1 MQCYRD
7 ANAWDATA
15 KTPLFCACDGQPNSV
30 CEPCMFTAHVL
41 FCMSMHAAPH
51 LHHIR
56 TGGVAHGPPVPC
68 VSALTALTWQPES
81 GNRMWKISAAS
92 IDDMCSYQPW
102 AAALGGSH
110 DDR

>member
-1 MQCYRD
+1 MPGMQLPKPLCFVPVM
-7 ANAWDATA
+7 ANQTA
-15 KTPLFCACDGQPNSV
+15 FVSLACSLRTCSSACQCMLLLTCTTSGQVGSP
-30 CEPCMFTAHVL
+30 M
-41 FCMSMHAAPH
+41 
-51 LHHIR
+51 
-56 TGGVAHGPPVPC
+56 GPPMPC

-81 GNRMWKISAAS
+81 GNRLWKISAAS